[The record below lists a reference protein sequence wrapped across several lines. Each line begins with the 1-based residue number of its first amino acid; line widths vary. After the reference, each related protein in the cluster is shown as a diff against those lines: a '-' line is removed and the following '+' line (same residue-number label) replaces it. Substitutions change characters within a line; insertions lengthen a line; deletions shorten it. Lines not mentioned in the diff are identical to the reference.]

1 MSVFFFNQD
10 DDIIDFLPASNGG
23 DGKLTGLAL
32 ARARAAAQQQLM
44 AAGGGGGGGVAPRS
58 FKAVPLSRLASE
70 NAGLLSSM
78 GVAGGG
84 AGGGGGPNK
93 PKLIRQSAILADG
106 DSTSSGKSVTFKD
119 VPEENPSTSSRTGNT
134 PLSNL

>member
-1 MSVFFFNQD
+1 MFFNQED
-10 DDIIDFLPASNGG
+10 VDFLLASNGG

-44 AAGGGGGGGVAPRS
+44 AAGGGGGGVAPRS

-84 AGGGGGPNK
+84 AGGGGPNK

>member
-58 FKAVPLSRLASE
+58 FKAMPLSRLASE

-78 GVAGGG
+78 AGGG

-119 VPEENPSTSSRTGNT
+119 VPEENPPTSSRTGNT
-134 PLSNL
+134 PLCNL